1 MTTQKSP
8 YEVCPV
14 YESEHFLLKLV
25 SPDDAE
31 DLMVCYNDPEAQ
43 EFFNSDNCDF
53 GYDNADTVEKIQ
65 YNIKLWLDAYHNK
78 QFIRFSIFDKT
89 DKKVIGTVEMFS
101 VKYGVLRIDIIP
113 EHENTNSLSELL
125 KIADNFFSDFD
136 CENIVTKAVPKAD
149 RRIAAL
155 KQCGYVPFNK
165 SKAFDRDNYYIKK
178 NVL

>member
-14 YESEHFLLKLV
+14 YESEHFLLKLI

-53 GYDNADTVEKIQ
+53 GYGNADTVEKIK

-78 QFIRFSIFDKT
+78 QFIRFS
-89 DKKVIGTVEMFS
+89 
-101 VKYGVLRIDIIP
+101 
-113 EHENTNSLSELL
+113 
-125 KIADNFFSDFD
+125 
-136 CENIVTKAVPKAD
+136 
-149 RRIAAL
+149 L
-155 KQCGYVPFNK
+155 KQSGYVPFNK